1 MSLFPAMASIVLVP
15 TVLFVC
21 IENSFRSV
29 MAEAF
34 FNANAPRGW
43 RAISA
48 GVEPRGVLNPKVI
61 PLMGEVDLD
70 VSKKIPQLVTRE
82 MIELA
87 WRVVTFH
94 CIDRCPAG
102 AVRKNEDWSIPGATG
117 KTEAQLQEIR
127 NDVGRHVLDLISR
140 LPRDAS

>member
-1 MSLFPAMASIVLVP
+1 MASMVLVP

-43 RAISA
+43 RATSA

-61 PLMGEVDLD
+61 PLMAEVGLD
-70 VSKKIPQLVTRE
+70 VSKKIPQLVMSE
-82 MIELA
+82 MIRDA

-117 KTEAQLQEIR
+117 RTDVQLREIR
-127 NDVGRHVLDLISR
+127 EAVRRHVLDLISR
-140 LPRDAS
+140 LPKDTN